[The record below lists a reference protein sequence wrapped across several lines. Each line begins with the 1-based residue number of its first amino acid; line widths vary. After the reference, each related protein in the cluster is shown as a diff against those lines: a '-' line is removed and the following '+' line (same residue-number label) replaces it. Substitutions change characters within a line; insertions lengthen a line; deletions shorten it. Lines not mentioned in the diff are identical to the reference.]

1 MGNLEINLS
10 NPKDLTTFRI
20 GNQHILQMKNSNNK
34 EDSLTKE
41 FIYNA
46 AIDDVWKAL
55 TNVDKMRIWYF
66 PQLLEF
72 EPFAGYEFQ
81 FYDNRSEYQKK
92 WIVTQVIEKK
102 TLAHSWAYKGYPGTS
117 EVTFDICAEEN
128 NTTLIVTQAGLESFP
143 KDPHFAKER
152 FENGWDT
159 LLGQNLKHLLEIG

>member
-10 NPKDLTTFRI
+10 NRKDLTTFLT
-20 GNQHILQMKNSNNK
+20 GNQNILEMKNSNNK

-72 EPFAGYEFQ
+72 EPFVGYEFQ
-81 FYDNRSEYQKK
+81 FYDNRSE
-92 WIVTQVIEKK
+92 
-102 TLAHSWAYKGYPGTS
+102 
-117 EVTFDICAEEN
+117 
-128 NTTLIVTQAGLESFP
+128 
-143 KDPHFAKER
+143 
-152 FENGWDT
+152 
-159 LLGQNLKHLLEIG
+159 